1 MTLFTPV
8 SSRATSP
15 EWRVTTPSSSFS
27 ADSEVSYAVRMF
39 EKAAVSYES
48 SDTAAKDVAQ
58 LIHTIGRIDEGVQH
72 VQFIMGLTK
81 HRRAYCLLLGQ
92 LKNLMGKPIPP
103 MVSRVVFVEVPANYG
118 RISLDTLSN
127 LFPNIQKVWR
137 LILAKDA
144 RSCLIEFA
152 SHSSARRAVD
162 ARLQG
167 HSSYNSSPSVVRC
180 AWVSPS
186 VNLPPLSIAGAADL
200 PIVEFATDDS
210 IIQPSLDWRRPRPRN
225 NSDHLLKKF
234 PGEFSPQELMSV
246 LNLTGA
252 FDDYPPNLSQLQV

>member
-1 MTLFTPV
+1 
-8 SSRATSP
+8 
-15 EWRVTTPSSSFS
+15 
-27 ADSEVSYAVRMF
+27 MF
-39 EKAAVSYES
+39 EKAAVSYEAT
-48 SDTAAKDVAQ
+48 DIAAKDVAQ
-58 LIHTIGRIDEGVQH
+58 LIHNLGRIEEGVKHIQCL
-72 VQFIMGLTK
+72 ISLTK
-81 HRRAYCLLLGQ
+81 NRRAYCLLLSQ
-92 LKNLMGKPIPP
+92 LKNLSGKPIPP
-103 MVSRVVFVEVPANYG
+103 MVSRVVFVEVPVNYG
-118 RISLDTLSN
+118 RINLETLRS

-167 HSSYNSSPSVVRC
+167 QSAYNNASSLVRC

-186 VNLPPLSIAGAADL
+186 AHLPPLSVAGSEDL

-225 NSDHLLKKF
+225 NSDIMKKF
-234 PGEFSPQELMSV
+234 TGEFSPEGLISV

-252 FDDYPPNLSQLQV
+252 FDDYPPNLSQLHV